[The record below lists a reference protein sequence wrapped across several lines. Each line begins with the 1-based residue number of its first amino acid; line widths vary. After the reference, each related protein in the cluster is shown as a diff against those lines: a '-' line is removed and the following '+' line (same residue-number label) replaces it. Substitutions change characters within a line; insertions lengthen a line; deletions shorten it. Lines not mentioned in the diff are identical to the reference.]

1 VSDQQRCPLQ
11 HYPMQHQIQPFLVE
25 PERLQAFGRVAVF
38 MGGDSAE
45 REVSLKSGQAVLA
58 ALLSA
63 GVNAF
68 GVDVQGCL
76 LKTVK
81 QPEFDR
87 VFIALHGRGGEDG
100 TLQAIL
106 SQAGIPFTGS
116 EVMASA
122 LAMDKLRTKYV
133 FAGCGLATP
142 KFRTMASAQDAV
154 RIATELRMPLSV
166 KPAREGSS
174 IGICKVTS
182 ADELTQAWQTAA
194 ALDTSVLVEEWVE
207 GPEFTVSVLQGRA
220 LPPIG
225 LSTDHVFYDYN
236 AKYLAD
242 DTHYCVPCGLSAD
255 EELRLQ
261 QLALE
266 AFRVVGCRTWGRVD
280 VMQDADGKFW
290 LLEVNTVPGMTSH
303 SLVPMS
309 AQAAGIGFEELVVR
323 ILADTLE
330 QNGAEQEGEPG
341 HA

>member
-1 VSDQQRCPLQ
+1 MSDQQHNSAL
-11 HYPMQHQIQPFLVE
+11 QPFQADPAMVK
-25 PERLQAFGRVAVF
+25 AFGRVAVF

-45 REVSLKSGQAVLA
+45 RDVSLKSGQAVLS

-68 GVDVQGCL
+68 GIDVQGCL
-76 LKTVK
+76 LKTVE

-116 EVMASA
+116 DVMASA

-142 KFRTMASAQDAV
+142 KFRIMASADDAAI
-154 RIATELRMPLSV
+154 IAAELRMPLSV
-166 KPAREGSS
+166 KPSHEGSS
-174 IGICKVTS
+174 IGIFKVTN
-182 ADELTQAWQTAA
+182 AGELVQAWQAA
-194 ALDTSVLVEEWVE
+194 AAMDTSVLVEEWIE
-207 GPEFTVSVLQGRA
+207 GPEFTVSLLQDRA
-220 LPPIG
+220 LPAIG
-225 LSTDHVFYDYN
+225 LSTDHVFYDYD
-236 AKYLAD
+236 AKYLAN
-242 DTHYCVPCGLSAD
+242 DTRYCIPCGLSAD
-255 EELRLQ
+255 DELRLQ

-280 VMQDADGKFW
+280 IMQDTDGKFW
-290 LLEVNTVPGMTSH
+290 LLEVNTVPGMTDH

-309 AQAAGIGFEELVVR
+309 ARAAGISFEELVVR
-323 ILADTLE
+323 ILADTLADTLE
-330 QNGAEQEGEPG
+330 QNGAEQEGEPC